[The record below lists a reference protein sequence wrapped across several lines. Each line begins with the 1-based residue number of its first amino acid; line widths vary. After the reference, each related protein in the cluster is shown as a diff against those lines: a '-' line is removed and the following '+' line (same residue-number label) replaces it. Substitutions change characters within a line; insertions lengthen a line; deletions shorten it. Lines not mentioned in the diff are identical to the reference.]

1 MEFLAQEWGTNQR
14 FAEKIGDCTLYV
26 TYGEKCSKIFVD
38 VQGRMDQY
46 HRHPQPNFF
55 KVKTMPYLLFAEV
68 FHNELRKVYRDTLRF
83 KHNLVF
89 TCVKLISFKNVL

>member
-38 VQGRMDQY
+38 VQGRISS
-46 HRHPQPNFF
+46 RI
-55 KVKTMPYLLFAEV
+55 VL
-68 FHNELRKVYRDTLRF
+68 ELCSKQKEADTRMFLPAL
-83 KHNLVF
+83 HGSDAAQELIS
-89 TCVKLISFKNVL
+89 VKLSDTDVEIIAFYP